1 MNILLISGSDRTGSL
16 NTQLLKYAENA
27 LSGKASV
34 QVLQYAD
41 LPFYNGDQEFPAPE
55 SIRRIRQE
63 VKQADAL
70 WFFCPEYNGNLTPL
84 LINLIDWLS
93 RPETPDL
100 SFRSSLLKGKAYTI
114 SGIGGRGGA
123 RMAREKLSEMLRF
136 LGMEGYSARDVSL
149 VMSPAIF
156 QTGSLESMPE
166 ARTAIDA
173 QAEGF
178 LAWLNS
184 RKQA

>member
-1 MNILLISGSDRTGSL
+1 MKIVLICGSCRKNSL
-16 NTQLLKYAENA
+16 NMQL
-27 LSGKASV
+27 
-34 QVLQYAD
+34 AD
-41 LPFYNGDQEFPAPE
+41 LALKDLKPEADAVLLDYSGLPMFCQDLEFPVPE
-55 SIRRIRQE
+55 AVKRVRDEIRT
-63 VKQADAL
+63 ADAL

-136 LGMEGYSARDVSL
+136 LGMEGYSVRDVSL